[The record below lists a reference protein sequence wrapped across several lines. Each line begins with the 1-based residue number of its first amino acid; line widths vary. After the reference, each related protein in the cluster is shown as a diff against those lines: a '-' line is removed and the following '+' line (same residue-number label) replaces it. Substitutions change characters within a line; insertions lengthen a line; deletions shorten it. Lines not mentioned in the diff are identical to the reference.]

1 MFANRFF
8 STLTKTK
15 VPGFV
20 FDIDGVLVQGS
31 RAIPQ
36 ARTALRL
43 LNKNKIPFVFLTNSG
58 GLLEEEKTAQ
68 VLTKLG
74 MLGEIPNV
82 KTILSHTPYKAFK
95 DEYKT
100 VFTVGPIG
108 SSRVLKNY
116 GFKNVYEAADLIGKY
131 PGIAP
136 FNMIDK
142 RSEKYVSKNGEIPA
156 SGLKFDA
163 VMVLSDPRDW
173 SADLQIVSDILTTD
187 KGRLGTTE
195 NKELSKSIPI
205 YWSQRDFQW
214 KTEYSLP
221 RFALGAFRE
230 ILYKVIAI
238 IKSPTLVTL
247 PKDLIKTDE
256 EVIKAKAIKE
266 FEIKKFIDERVMG
279 KPEKIAYEFAE
290 KELNVEFN
298 SIYKNDDKFELGD
311 VYMVGDNPLS
321 DIIGG
326 KNYGWKTCL
335 VKTGVY
341 NDEYDLQ
348 VEPTNIV
355 DNVEDA
361 VVTGLKQSGFEI
373 EKS

>member
-1 MFANRFF
+1 MFRSRFF

-20 FDIDGVLVQGS
+20 FDIDGVLVQGAK
-31 RAIPQ
+31 AIPQ
-36 ARTALRL
+36 AKTALRL
-43 LNKNKIPFVFLTNSG
+43 LKKNKIPFVFLTNSG
-58 GLLEEEKTAQ
+58 GLLENEKTNQ

-74 MLGEIPNV
+74 LVDELPNV

-108 SSRVLKNY
+108 SSRVLKDY
-116 GFKNVYEAADLIGKY
+116 GFKNVYEAADLIEKY

-136 FNMIDK
+136 FNMINQ
-142 RSEKYVSKNGEIPA
+142 RSLKYISQNGKLPDT
-156 SGLKFDA
+156 GVKFDA

-173 SADLQIVSDILTTD
+173 SADLQIVSDILTSD
-187 KGRLGTTE
+187 NGKLGST
-195 NKELSKSIPI
+195 NYKQSSKSIPI
-205 YWSQRDFQW
+205 FWSQRDFQW
-214 KTEYSLP
+214 KTEYALP

-230 ILYKVIAI
+230 ILYKVVAI

-247 PKDLIKTDE
+247 PGELVKENEASIEL
-256 EVIKAKAIKE
+256 KAKTE
-266 FEIKKFIDERVMG
+266 FDIKKFIDERVMG

-290 KELNVEFN
+290 KELKTAFYD
-298 SIYKNDDKFELGD
+298 IYKDQEEFELGD
-311 VYMVGDNPLS
+311 IFMVGDNPLS
-321 DIIGG
+321 DIVGG

-341 NDEYDLQ
+341 NDDYDLKVQ
-348 VEPTNIV
+348 PTCIV
-355 DNVEDA
+355 DTVEDA
-361 VVTGLKQSGFEI
+361 VLTGLKESSVDI
-373 EKS
+373 K